1 MKSISGRLFG
11 PPSTTAIIAT
21 FLIGSAAVR
30 LAGGT
35 AHAIALE
42 VDNLSSPYASYP
54 ETDLGQSSAEIDR
67 ILNQLQVRSESLDRK
82 ETELVQRQEALEDLK
97 AQADQRLQELKNA
110 RAALEDMVSV
120 ARTAAEKDVSQLV
133 SVYESMKPKEAAR
146 VFQQMPPEFAAG
158 FLSRMQPEAAAS
170 IVANLE
176 PTTAYSISVVLAGRN
191 VDAAPN

>member
-1 MKSISGRLFG
+1 
-11 PPSTTAIIAT
+11 
-21 FLIGSAAVR
+21 
-30 LAGGT
+30 
-35 AHAIALE
+35 
-42 VDNLSSPYASYP
+42 
-54 ETDLGQSSAEIDR
+54 
-67 ILNQLQVRSESLDRK
+67 VRSESLDRK
-82 ETELVQRQEALEDLK
+82 ETELVQRQKALEDLK